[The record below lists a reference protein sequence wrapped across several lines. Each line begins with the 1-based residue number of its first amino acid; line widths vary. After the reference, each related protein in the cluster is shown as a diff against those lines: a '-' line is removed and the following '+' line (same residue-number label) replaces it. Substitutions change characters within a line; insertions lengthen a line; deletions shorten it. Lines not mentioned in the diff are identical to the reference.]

1 MQFPSN
7 FTRVVSAMKALRS
20 NTSAPATGSKLRNF
34 DLSVEEIR
42 IVKAI
47 KEMTDAFEKIS
58 ANNPDPARLDF
69 YSHEIRKLEEQLD
82 DIRENTLIR

>member
-1 MQFPSN
+1 MKIIPSIRP
-7 FTRVVSAMKALRS
+7 TPTAS
-20 NTSAPATGSKLRNF
+20 TKLRNF

-42 IVKAI
+42 IERAI

-58 ANNPDPARLDF
+58 ENNPDPARLDY
-69 YSHEIRKLEEQLD
+69 YSHAIKKLEEQLD

>member
-1 MQFPSN
+1 
-7 FTRVVSAMKALRS
+7 MKAIQTTKEPIPL
-20 NTSAPATGSKLRNF
+20 SAKLRNF

-42 IVKAI
+42 IERAI
-47 KEMTDAFEKIS
+47 REMTNAFERIS

-69 YSHEIRKLEEQLD
+69 YGYEIKKLEEQLD